1 MKGISSLIST
11 RTESVSQEKSNDLND
26 NPVAE
31 HASKGSKNMNKGY
44 ESDGPPMMSKG
55 PKHTFGV
62 KSAHNKRHQEQAKKA
77 AELRKFKSDNKKR
90 KGSVEGGELNM
101 GEKEVSAANK
111 KEKVDSPLEKRRT
124 KAERQANRA
133 EKRKKKADRL
143 SKGTA
148 AQKNRAARIRGRA
161 ERSKIKQSD
170 GSRGEKLDAQQ
181 KSRDKQKSSQTDL
194 DSETG
199 KKYKSRRGL
208 EKGGE
213 NESKTDLTKYAPKK
227 DEEKKIK
234 KYGGL

>member
-31 HASKGSKNMNKGY
+31 HASMGSNMYGEEKPG
-44 ESDGPPMMSKG
+44 GPPMMSKG
-55 PKHTFGV
+55 PKATRPDYPDIDGDGNE
-62 KSAHNKRHQEQAKKA
+62 KESMEQAA
-77 AELRKFKSDNKKR
+77 AD
-90 KGSVEGGELNM
+90 
-101 GEKEVSAANK
+101 K
-111 KEKVDSPLEKRRT
+111 KEGDGSPLEKRRT

-181 KSRDKQKSSQTDL
+181 KSRDKQKSSQTDP
-194 DSETG
+194 ETN

-208 EKGGE
+208 QKGGD
-213 NESKTDLTKYAPKK
+213 NESKTDLTKYG
-227 DEEKKIK
+227 ENEGT
-234 KYGGL
+234 GGNIL

>member
-31 HASKGSKNMNKGY
+31 HASMGSNMYGEEKPG
-44 ESDGPPMMSKG
+44 GPPMMSKG
-55 PKHTFGV
+55 PKATRPDYPDIDGDGNE
-62 KSAHNKRHQEQAKKA
+62 KESMEQAA
-77 AELRKFKSDNKKR
+77 AD
-90 KGSVEGGELNM
+90 
-101 GEKEVSAANK
+101 K
-111 KEKVDSPLEKRRT
+111 KEGDGSPLEKRRT

-227 DEEKKIK
+227 DKEKKPPVQR
-234 KYGGL
+234 GGL

>member
-111 KEKVDSPLEKRRT
+111 KESNSPLEKRRT

-170 GSRGEKLDAQQ
+170 GSRGEKLDAKQ
-181 KSRDKQKSSQTDL
+181 KSRDKQKSSQTDP
-194 DSETG
+194 ETG
-199 KKYKSRRGL
+199 EKYKSRRGL
-208 EKGGE
+208 QKGGE
-213 NESKTDLTKYAPKK
+213 KENKK
-227 DEEKKIK
+227 VKLK
-234 KYGGL
+234 KYGEDPGTKRGM